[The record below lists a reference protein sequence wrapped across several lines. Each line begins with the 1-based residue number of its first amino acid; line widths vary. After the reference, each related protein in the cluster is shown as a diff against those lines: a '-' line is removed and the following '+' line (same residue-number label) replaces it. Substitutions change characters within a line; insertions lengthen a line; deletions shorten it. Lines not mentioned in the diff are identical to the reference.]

1 MRCKISNYNNS
12 ELTLFV
18 CLLAIK
24 TIKYAISFQKKK
36 EKKKFHQ
43 MLLSNTKHICSL
55 YYLIYKWHMSSV
67 IHAFTLLDNV
77 SGQIK

>member
-36 EKKKFHQ
+36 EKKKVSPNVVIKHKTYLFIILFNIQ
-43 MLLSNTKHICSL
+43 MTYVFCDSC
-55 YYLIYKWHMSSV
+55 IY
-67 IHAFTLLDNV
+67 T
-77 SGQIK
+77 IKQC